1 MALQGINLKLR
12 RSTSWDILSVGPPQP
27 LTIGLTDMGFL
38 CIFLRKYNCWARAR
52 ARVMARVGLGVWPR
66 WLGFTM
72 ADPTPLCNGEK
83 AYFTRLWV
91 PLTERSQL
99 STTARK
105 KLLLCIIS
113 TRLTM

>member
-1 MALQGINLKLR
+1 MDPTPSAMDSRTRLHG
-12 RSTSWDILSVGPPQP
+12 RSHRAKNRTEVHMPGWGA
-27 LTIGLTDMGFL
+27 
-38 CIFLRKYNCWARAR
+38 ARAR

-99 STTARK
+99 STTTRK

>member
-1 MALQGINLKLR
+1 MTEISRFLILGWTLSGRTLR
-12 RSTSWDILSVGPPQP
+12 SRDQAYIW
-27 LTIGLTDMGFL
+27 
-38 CIFLRKYNCWARAR
+38 

-99 STTARK
+99 STTTRK
-105 KLLLCIIS
+105 ECYCSASSLQGSQGLGLG
-113 TRLTM
+113 LGLGVNLWLV

>member
-1 MALQGINLKLR
+1 MTR
-12 RSTSWDILSVGPPQP
+12 
-27 LTIGLTDMGFL
+27 GLGL
-38 CIFLRKYNCWARAR
+38 GLGLGLGWAR

-99 STTARK
+99 STTTRK